1 MDVNVIG
8 LVGVFIPIVAIIA
21 VFTFLSVAAHSR
33 FKYRAEERAKLYETA
48 KAAVEKGQPLPPEV
62 IKAMAESSVPDRM
75 RRTAFSDLRTGVV
88 LTAIG
93 VGLAVFGFVGSRYE
107 PDTAMLMAI
116 AGIPGLIGVALI
128 ILSFFNPNK
137 GPAN

>member
-1 MDVNVIG
+1 MDVNLIG
-8 LVGVFIPIVAIIA
+8 LVGVFIPIVAIVG
-21 VFTFLSVAAHSR
+21 VFTFLSVAAHAR
-33 FKYRAEERAKLYETA
+33 FKYRADERSRLYDTA
-48 KAAVEKGQPLPPEV
+48 RAAVEKGQPLPPEV
-62 IKAMAESSVPDRM
+62 IKAMAETSVPDRM

-93 VGLAVFGFVGSRYE
+93 LGTAIFGYVGSRYD

-116 AGIPGLIGVALI
+116 AAIPGLIGAALI

-137 GPAN
+137 GPVN